1 MKPPLL
7 STVWRGLRRRCPHC
21 GRGPLFVH
29 WITLHPHCRHCGL
42 QFLRNQGDTWLFFVV
57 MDRIPILVAIATIY
71 FGFRVTNWLTALA
84 FFFAIAGPLVVT
96 MPQQQGIA
104 VALNYLSRV
113 YFHDPSDEL
122 PLDVK

>member
-1 MKPPLL
+1 M
-7 STVWRGLRRRCPHC
+7 
-21 GRGPLFVH
+21 F
-29 WITLHPHCRHCGL
+29 
-42 QFLRNQGDTWLFFVV
+42 FLV

-71 FGFRVTNWLTALA
+71 FGFRVTNWMTGLA

-96 MPQQQGIA
+96 MPQRQGIA

>member
-29 WITLHPHCRHCGL
+29 WVTLHSHCRRCGL
-42 QFLRNQGDTWLFFVV
+42 QFLRNQGDTWLFFLV
-57 MDRIPILVAIATIY
+57 MNRIPILVAIATIY
-71 FGFRVTNWLTALA
+71 FGFRVTNWMTGLA
-84 FFFAIAGPLVVT
+84 FFLAIAGPLVVT
-96 MPQQQGIA
+96 MPQRQGIA

>member
-71 FGFRVTNWLTALA
+71 FGFRVTNWLTA
-84 FFFAIAGPLVVT
+84 
-96 MPQQQGIA
+96 

>member
-1 MKPPLL
+1 MVYSFYETRVIP
-7 STVWRGLRRRCPHC
+7 GC
-21 GRGPLFVH
+21 
-29 WITLHPHCRHCGL
+29 
-42 QFLRNQGDTWLFFVV
+42 FFVV

-71 FGFRVTNWLTALA
+71 FGFRVTNWLIALA

-96 MPQQQGIA
+96 MPQRQGIA